1 MIFNVTQGKLGVEEF
16 FAAALAASMGE
27 AGFPLQW
34 CALAL
39 RECKDATD
47 DLLYGHAMDWLLANL
62 DNLRMQDS
70 TKEQKK
76 DTKLELGSQQ
86 ETKQKA
92 DYEDVMAEVLYLIN
106 MDIDPEEKNVLGN
119 MYNSVWHLLGFVDIE
134 QILVSF

>member
-1 MIFNVTQGKLGVEEF
+1 MIYFMGTRHGLITRQSGQSPHARFNERAE
-16 FAAALAASMGE
+16 
-27 AGFPLQW
+27 
-34 CALAL
+34 
-39 RECKDATD
+39 
-47 DLLYGHAMDWLLANL
+47 
-62 DNLRMQDS
+62 
-70 TKEQKK
+70 K

-106 MDIDPEEKNVLGN
+106 MDIDPEENNVLGN

>member
-1 MIFNVTQGKLGVEEF
+1 
-16 FAAALAASMGE
+16 
-27 AGFPLQW
+27 
-34 CALAL
+34 
-39 RECKDATD
+39 
-47 DLLYGHAMDWLLANL
+47 
-62 DNLRMQDS
+62 MQDS

>member
-1 MIFNVTQGKLGVEEF
+1 
-16 FAAALAASMGE
+16 
-27 AGFPLQW
+27 
-34 CALAL
+34 
-39 RECKDATD
+39 
-47 DLLYGHAMDWLLANL
+47 
-62 DNLRMQDS
+62 MQDS

-119 MYNSVWHLLGFVDIE
+119 MYHSVWHLLCFVDIE